1 AGRGS
6 WWWPVVSVVQ
16 WAALAVALSGAGWL
30 AVLAVMGYLQFDAP
44 PAPRVEGLPVP
55 TLMLAGGVLL
65 GIVLGLA
72 TGLLARAAAS
82 GRARAAGKKLKASI
96 AHVAQNSIVEPVS
109 EEVRRFNSFSSAVRR
124 ARG

>member
-1 AGRGS
+1 
-6 WWWPVVSVVQ
+6 
-16 WAALAVALSGAGWL
+16 
-30 AVLAVMGYLQFDAP
+30 MGYLQFDAP

-72 TGLLARAAAS
+72 TGLLSRVAAS
-82 GRARAAGKKLKASI
+82 GRARAAGRKLKASI
-96 AHVAQNSIVEPVS
+96 AHVAQNSVVEPVRA
-109 EEVRRFNSFSSAVRR
+109 EVRRFNTFSAAVRR